1 MKHNEE
7 DNVGIPDIVL
17 FFMSGF
23 QTAFVGSV
31 GELTLISASVVPMW
45 ENNVYICI
53 NISVRQI

>member
-23 QTAFVGSV
+23 QTAFVGSA
-31 GELTLISASVVPMW
+31 GELTLISASVVPTW

>member
-1 MKHNEE
+1 ML
-7 DNVGIPDIVL
+7 GFL
-17 FFMSGF
+17 TLSSFFMSGF

-45 ENNVYICI
+45 ENNVYICV